1 MFVRATTADNDVPVT
16 SRAASV
22 RNPAR
27 LASGNAIPAR
37 LEVHVYAE
45 VPAAATPRRAGVL
58 KIAAENHSRKLVE
71 VKHLPLTGSDAPS
84 LWHAMRTE
92 TGYGTDPSSSS
103 DFRTLNTEC
112 CQGKSQCQ
120 SC

>member
-37 LEVHVYAE
+37 LEVHVYVE
-45 VPAAATPRRAGVL
+45 VPTAAMPRRAGVL
-58 KIAAENHSRKLVE
+58 KIAAEHNSRKLAE
-71 VKHLPLTGSDAPS
+71 VNHLSPLDRERRPVFVARDEDGD
-84 LWHAMRTE
+84 RIR
-92 TGYGTDPSSSS
+92 D
-103 DFRTLNTEC
+103 
-112 CQGKSQCQ
+112 
-120 SC
+120 